1 MVAVVDEAQQRQDA
15 ATSAFGAAL
24 RNRPQGQVGIA
35 RARTMLQRYLGE
47 LMAADS
53 GSFGWVL
60 DDDMRVDARAGAYLP
75 WLPVFREQG
84 TDVLIGACEGSS
96 PNPPLNGLRVHLV
109 DLLHNLHWL
118 RSLPHDAV
126 LPDRTAENAAL
137 RARYPDYYYD
147 LSRKHTGHLEMPH
160 WLEPAVLGETVREA
174 YSRLLAGALGLLSG
188 NPLTRPI
195 IASAPLDPLASA
207 KDSVNRGGCTFILN
221 HRSLSQTPNT
231 ITHVQG
237 REARRSDMVWAIV
250 NRYYRHMTIKAVG
263 FPIHHV
269 GRATGTPS
277 LNVEKV
283 QGEIVGSTLYAGM
296 TEFLRTRPDH
306 VLDFS
311 PQERKEVR
319 RLADHHLELRWRM
332 LEQSFRRIAG
342 LRDAIRQLARPEKL
356 QDLLGYLDRWFT
368 PESFDRIRFGVSKH
382 DSSEVEDFLI
392 SLQRVADDFATTTVN
407 IDFIHAQLE
416 ACTTRDRGT

>member
-1 MVAVVDEAQQRQDA
+1 MTARRQMLFWALGAAVALALLALLKGILLPFVAGMAVAYFLDPAVDRVERLGLVRWL
-15 ATSAFGAAL
+15 ATSVITLGFFVVGAAIVVL
-24 RNRPQGQVGIA
+24 LFPLVQTQVALLIEN
-35 RARTMLQRYLGE
+35 MP
-47 LMAADS
+47 
-53 GSFGWVL
+53 
-60 DDDMRVDARAGAYLP
+60 AY
-75 WLPVFREQG
+75 
-84 TDVLIGACEGSS
+84 
-96 PNPPLNGLRVHLV
+96 
-109 DLLHNLHWL
+109 
-118 RSLPHDAV
+118 
-126 LPDRTAENAAL
+126 
-137 RARYPDYYYD
+137 
-147 LSRKHTGHLEMPH
+147 
-160 WLEPAVLGETVREA
+160 
-174 YSRLLAGALGLLSG
+174 
-188 NPLTRPI
+188 
-195 IASAPLDPLASA
+195 
-207 KDSVNRGGCTFILN
+207 
-221 HRSLSQTPNT
+221 
-231 ITHVQG
+231 
-237 REARRSDMVWAIV
+237 
-250 NRYYRHMTIKAVG
+250 
-263 FPIHHV
+263 
-269 GRATGTPS
+269 
-277 LNVEKV
+277 VEKV